1 MELGLGR
8 QRPRGP
14 NGGERKGEL
23 EQVAQEMGGCVDVV
37 VENGLS
43 FDTLL
48 DGDGP
53 GSLAGNAE
61 AWTEAIAAHLLAWSE
76 EGAASSLSSAPVH
89 VLSCAECG
97 VVLTERGM
105 TVRLLAEDSIQLY
118 STDLATGNVAEVGDI
133 RGAEHCACGIRDVA
147 CRACGGHTVVGYHV
161 VDACPEC
168 LSEPSNNH
176 HYWMFHAENV
186 SSSPSGLSWGE
197 LGSHL
202 SQDQARVFVD
212 PVPDAFLCGICM
224 DVVSDCVV
232 TPCGHS
238 FCLVC
243 ITRAVDLTGSC
254 PMDRTPV
261 DLTSLIPNR
270 MVREF
275 VDALPIRCPN
285 SLSRVPPSDV
295 ASTGALF
302 VYDDSHPPGCSAIIP
317 VSQVSVHLA
326 QCPHTPRPPS
336 PSESPSESPSPS
348 P

>member
-1 MELGLGR
+1 MDDGDPPPIRLTGEQLAALFADTETTETETTETEEEEEGILDSLPAALIELL
-8 QRPRGP
+8 
-14 NGGERKGEL
+14 
-23 EQVAQEMGGCVDVV
+23 
-37 VENGLS
+37 ENGLS

-53 GSLAGNAE
+53 GSLAANAE
-61 AWTEAIAAHLLAWSE
+61 AWTDEIAAHLLAWSE
-76 EGAASSLSSAPVH
+76 EGAASSLSSAPAH

-105 TVRLLAEDSIQLY
+105 SVRLLAEDSIQLF
-118 STDLATGNVAEVGDI
+118 STDLATGNVAEIGDI
-133 RGAEHCACGIRDVA
+133 RGAEHCGCGIRDVA
-147 CRACGGHTVVGYHV
+147 CRACGSETVVGYHV
-161 VDACPEC
+161 VDACAEC

-186 SSSPSGLSWGE
+186 SASPSGLSWGQ

-202 SQDQARVFVD
+202 SQEQARVFVD
-212 PVPDAFLCGICM
+212 PVPDAFRCGICM

-243 ITRAVDLTGSC
+243 ITRAVDLTGLC

-261 DLTSLIPNR
+261 LPSSLVPNR

-275 VDALPIRCPN
+275 VDGLPIRCPN
-285 SLSRVPPSDV
+285 SLTRVPPSQV

-302 VYDDSHPPGCSAIIP
+302 VYNDSHPGCSAVIP
-317 VSQVSVHLA
+317 AGQVASHLT
-326 QCPHTPRPPS
+326 QCPHKA
-336 PSESPSESPSPS
+336 
-348 P
+348 